1 MDIEKNYERCEYYEN
16 YIGPPIK
23 LSYIEIN
30 GEKQDITDI
39 MQKIYGENF
48 NRNGRVCRAK
58 TLEIPNI
65 IGSTLYIEFDNP
77 NNIKGFE
84 VVDEDKGEVNNNAIK
99 DNELLHVM
107 DVLELA
113 KI

>member
-1 MDIEKNYERCEYYEN
+1 MYMDIEKNYERSEYYEN

-30 GEKQDITDI
+30 GEKQDITDV

-48 NRNGRVCRAK
+48 NWNGRVCRAK
-58 TLEIPNI
+58 TLEIPNV

-77 NNIKGFE
+77 NPNFPNRKEFMQCEI
-84 VVDEDKGEVNNNAIK
+84 NNEEMIINHALFTPFNK
-99 DNELLHVM
+99 KNYT
-107 DVLELA
+107 
-113 KI
+113 